1 MAEHNI
7 SGQKAEE
14 KAALFLQE
22 KGYEILE
29 RNYRYKRS
37 EIDIIARKGNTMIF
51 VEVKYRSGNSYGDP
65 EASVDEKKETHILSG
80 AENYV
85 FDKDWNGE
93 VRFDI
98 ISILRDRTI
107 EHFEDAFG

>member
-7 SGQKAEE
+7 RGQKAEE
-14 KAALFLQE
+14 KAALFLRD

-29 RNYRYKRS
+29 KNYRYKKS
-37 EIDIIARKGNTMIF
+37 EIDIIARKENVLTF
-51 VEVKYRSGNSYGDP
+51 VEVKYRSKNSYGDP
-65 EASVDEKKETHILSG
+65 EASVDEKKETQVLGG
-80 AENYV
+80 AENYI
-85 FDKDWNGE
+85 FEKDWNGE

-98 ISILRDRTI
+98 ISILSDRSI